1 MNRYATLEHYKNIK
15 KPVYLPFVLLGYSS
29 PAITEEACRVMIEE
43 GVHGFELGL
52 PFRDPVADGPTI
64 QAAANEVLDQ
74 GFKINDAVALISKI
88 RRLNGQIPL
97 TLMSYYNMVFARG
110 PDRFIGE
117 FAEAGLDGLLVP
129 DMPPERADEL
139 LPIAEK
145 NGLKLIFIAA
155 PNTLDHRLNLIRR
168 YAGGF
173 CYVVT
178 RMGVTGT
185 HEDYSEQLPDL
196 FHRIKQNINLPAL
209 AGFGISEPEQALRMI
224 NAGADGVIVGSKLVE
239 LIRQGN
245 QGDIFDARP
254 LRNHTRKMVMALSG
268 LKE

>member
-1 MNRYATLEHYKNIK
+1 MNRYETLEQYKNIR
-15 KPVYLPFVLLGYSS
+15 KPVYLPFVLLGYPR

-43 GVHGFELGL
+43 GVHGLELGL

-74 GFKINDAVALISKI
+74 GFKINDAVELIAKI
-88 RRLNGQIPL
+88 RSLDHKIPL
-97 TLMSYYNMVFARG
+97 TLMSYYNMVFSRG

-117 FAEAGLDGLLVP
+117 LAEAGLDGILVP

-139 LPIAEK
+139 LPITEK
-145 NGLKLIFIAA
+145 HGLKLIFIAA
-155 PNTLDHRLNLIRR
+155 PNTQDHRLNLIRQ

-185 HEDYSEQLPDL
+185 HEDYAVQLPNL
-196 FHRIKQNINLPAL
+196 FSRIKQNINLPAL
-209 AGFGISEPEQALRMI
+209 AGFGISEPEQAIRMI
-224 NAGADGVIVGSKLVE
+224 KAGADGVIVGSKLVE
-239 LIRQGN
+239 LIKEGTHVN
-245 QGDIFDARP
+245 NFNSTH
-254 LRNHTRKMVMALSG
+254 LRNHTRRMVEALSSF
-268 LKE
+268 KE